1 MPLKYF
7 SQWTVQAEYQKSY
20 YFLKLCSKA
29 FFKVRDVSSFH
40 DYYYY
45 NLLMSLALISFS
57 QAADTSMHPS
67 ALGPQVLSPRTA
79 TWAPLWCRRP
89 DQPRNRNTSQDTCA
103 EKPTQMVS
111 PLRPWKHLWIS
122 HIYPALRD

>member
-1 MPLKYF
+1 MPLEYF

-20 YFLKLCSKA
+20 YLLKWFSKA
-29 FFKVRDVSSFH
+29 FLKVRDVSSLH

-67 ALGPQVLSPRTA
+67 ALGPQVLFPPTA
-79 TWAPLWCRRP
+79 T
-89 DQPRNRNTSQDTCA
+89 
-103 EKPTQMVS
+103 
-111 PLRPWKHLWIS
+111 
-122 HIYPALRD
+122 